1 MNEND
6 DIYSVTGKGRLIVKD
21 NRKFIELLSGAPS
34 SEHYQKVEIYGKKQL
49 EKLASDIPMKD
60 KEGIINM
67 ALFKS
72 FQSFD
77 DEAETNF
84 LTYFSS
90 KLRGEVSDYRNKRD
104 SMMNKVHKM
113 INEERDS
120 YKNIYNSETESNELE
135 KVTEETPETILFAE
149 DIYRRKMQAFRMA
162 YSGIPLYSQ
171 YILNRIIELKEKLD
185 YIAMNEGMTVTEL
198 TKLRNFALSL
208 ILSRVLRSKHLDDDE
223 KDEIKREHGLI

>member
-1 MNEND
+1 MNEEE
-6 DIYSVTGKGRLIVKD
+6 IYSVSTTGRLLVKD
-21 NRKFIELLSGAPS
+21 NKKFIELLSGAPS

-60 KEGIINM
+60 KEAIINM

-77 DEAETNF
+77 VDAGANF

-104 SMMNKVHKM
+104 SMLNKVHKM
-113 INEERDS
+113 VNEERDS
-120 YKNIYNSETESNELE
+120 YKNVYNGEKEQNDLE
-135 KVTEETPETILFAE
+135 KVTNDTPETIMMAE

-171 YILNRIIELKEKLD
+171 YILTRIISAKEKLEL
-185 YIAMNEGMTVTEL
+185 IALNEGMTVAEI

-208 ILSRVLRSKHLDDDE
+208 ILSRVLRSKHLDEEE
-223 KDEIKREHGLI
+223 KDEIKAEHGLI